1 MFAAGCPESGT
12 SPPGAGRGE
21 EEMNAELMDRLRRIT
36 EEERA
41 LLEQK
46 TGICRERYSSDG
58 EFTVDSGRVIGP
70 GRLMDV
76 STHTRFAYFPRHRHN
91 YVEIMYVCAGS
102 ITHILE
108 GEKTVVLHE
117 GDLLFLNQSCRHEIL
132 PAGEG
137 DIGVN
142 IIVLPQFFH
151 TAFSM
156 LGAGNIM
163 SDFLLHSLAR
173 EYPTPLFLQFH
184 TADLVPVQNLIENL
198 IWSAVYR
205 DEPDGSLNQ
214 LTMGLLLLQL
224 LRHTES
230 LSAESVGMD
239 RCVLRALRYIEDRY
253 AMASLEEF
261 SAAEH
266 RPMAE
271 VSRAVHR
278 ETGSTFKELLQK
290 KRFQAALSML
300 QNSSLPVADIAFA
313 VGYSNTSYFHRRFRE
328 LYGMSPSE
336 YRRGMREAPHK

>member
-1 MFAAGCPESGT
+1 
-12 SPPGAGRGE
+12 
-21 EEMNAELMDRLRRIT
+21 MNAELLRRLREIT
-36 EEERA
+36 DEERA
-41 LLEQK
+41 LLQK
-46 TGICRERYSSDG
+46 KDGIQRERYSSDG
-58 EFTVDSGRVIGP
+58 EFLVDSGRVIGP

-91 YVEIMYVCAGS
+91 YVEIMYVCEGS

-151 TAFSM
+151 TAFGM
-156 LGAGNIM
+156 LGEGNIM
-163 SDFLLHSLAR
+163 SDFLLHSLTR
-173 EYPTPLFLQFH
+173 EYPTPLSLQFH

-205 DEPDGSLNQ
+205 DEPDGRLNQ

-239 RCVLRALRYIEDRY
+239 KCVLRALRYIEEHY
-253 AMASLEEF
+253 ALASLEEF
-261 SAAEH
+261 ALSES

-271 VSRAVHR
+271 ISRAIHR

-290 KRFQAALSML
+290 KRFQEAVAML
-300 QNSSLPVADIAFA
+300 QNTSIPVADVAFA

-328 LYGMSPSE
+328 IYGMSP
-336 YRRGMREAPHK
+336 RDCRLHAREDPHK